1 MLKKVLSIMLALA
14 MCATLVV
21 VPVSADA
28 TGTVLFEEDFS
39 DATAAIARFE
49 QYGPNESDAAFI
61 AKEFWGTKATD
72 GHSLNFTADGS
83 ALNFTANAARAAIAD
98 SDWSDIRIEFDY
110 STGPSANCFVM
121 VRMDDNYSGYAV
133 NLGSTTTGTTYT
145 YTLVNGG
152 YSFAN
157 GVSEGKF
164 FTEVNNAEYTDW
176 NKVQYANNHAVIEV
190 KGTTVTS
197 KIYNGETLISTNK
210 AENLTLP
217 SNGKV
222 VFATNNCAQNTFDNI
237 VVTDLSSNDP
247 VSITPAN
254 GTKNVSVSSDV
265 VLTYGKNV
273 TEAMAD
279 AVTVSPE
286 TSYTPSIDGNTLTLD
301 FDGLE
306 YNTTYTVTSG
316 EFTSTFKTE
325 MNMEDVLFFEDFADA
340 TTSIAKFEQ
349 YGPNTGAD
357 TFLVKEF
364 WGTKATEGASL
375 NFTGSSNGH
384 KFDVNAPRAA
394 IVDSNWS
401 DFRLEF
407 DYSTGPVAN
416 SYIMLRMDENYNGIE
431 VQLGAGNGTTHTY
444 ELVNGI
450 STMTAGVAKYDHWG
464 NITYGEAAYRNWNDN
479 YANRHAVIE
488 IKGTTLTSSIYDGEN
503 LISTAV
509 AENIQTPSA
518 GKIVFATNNGAQ
530 NTFDNIVVTD
540 LAGGAPH
547 SITPV
552 DKATDVSVLS
562 DVALTFAKAVTEEV
576 ADAVSIS
583 PAAAFRKIIDGKTL
597 KLCFTDALEYETTY
611 TITYGDFTA
620 SFTTESLSGD
630 VIFAE
635 DFTNATASLAKFE
648 QYGPNT
654 GTDTFYVKE
663 FWGTSATDGASL
675 NFTGSANGHKF
686 DINAPRAAIVDSN
699 WSDFRLEFDYTTGPV
714 ANSYIM
720 LRMDDA
726 YNGIEVQLG
735 AGKGTTYEYELV
747 NGISTMTDG
756 TAKYDHWGNITYG
769 EDSYINWNDSYANRH
784 AVIEIEGTT
793 LTSSIYDGDNL
804 ISKAVAENIQTPS
817 AGKIVFAVNNA
828 QNTFDN
834 IKIIPIGLEFTPDKI
849 KNVQDTISLT
859 FEEALANTNKWD
871 ELITVTDADGNAAE
885 FSTKLNINTGKQLSI
900 ILAAPKDGEYTIT
913 VKKGVEAQSG
923 ATTQADKNF
932 KVLVTMPYSITDFAI
947 GNLVA
952 GSKVSA
958 DATLAQAVVG
968 EQDYTLV
975 LAIYTNEGRLYD
987 VDYETVTLYDV
998 ADSHDFSVTSDLALP
1013 SDITGYTA
1021 GAWFID
1027 NLTNIKPMSGKITK

>member
-49 QYGPNESDAAFI
+49 QYGPNTGTDTFLV
-61 AKEFWGTKATD
+61 KEFWGTKATE
-72 GHSLNFTADGS
+72 GASLNFTGS
-83 ALNFTANAARAAIAD
+83 SNGHKFDINAPRAAIAD
-98 SDWSDIRIEFDY
+98 SNWSDFRLEFDY
-110 STGPSANCFVM
+110 TTGPVANSYVM
-121 VRMDDNYSGYAV
+121 LRMDENYNGIEIQ
-133 NLGSTTTGTTYT
+133 LGAGTGTAYT
-145 YTLVNGG
+145 YELVNGISTMTAG
-152 YSFAN
+152 TAKYDHWGNITYGEAAYRN
-157 GVSEGKF
+157 
-164 FTEVNNAEYTDW
+164 W
-176 NKVQYANNHAVIEV
+176 NDNYANRHAVIEI
-190 KGTTVTS
+190 KGTTLTS
-197 KIYNGETLISTNK
+197 SIYDGENLISTAV
-210 AENLTLP
+210 AENIQTP
-217 SNGKV
+217 SAGKI
-222 VFATNNCAQNTFDNI
+222 VFAVNNEQNTFDNI

-254 GTKNVSVSSDV
+254 GTNNVSVSSDV

-316 EFTSTFKTE
+316 DFTSSFKTE
-325 MNMEDVLFFEDFADA
+325 MNMEDVLFYEDFTDA
-340 TTSIAKFEQ
+340 TASLAKFEQ
-349 YGPNTGAD
+349 YGPNTGTD

-384 KFDVNAPRAA
+384 KFDINAPRAA
-394 IVDSNWS
+394 IADSNWS

-407 DYSTGPVAN
+407 DYTTGPVAN
-416 SYIMLRMDENYNGIE
+416 SYVMLRMDENYNGIE
-431 VQLGAGNGTTHTY
+431 IQLGAGTGTAYTY

-450 STMTAGVAKYDHWG
+450 STMTAGTAKYDHWG

-530 NTFDNIVVTD
+530 NTFDNIMVTD

-686 DINAPRAAIVDSN
+686 DVNAPRAAIVDSN
-699 WSDFRLEFDYTTGPV
+699 WSDFRLEFDYSTGPV

-849 KNVQDTISLT
+849 KNVQETISLT

-871 ELITVTDADGNAAE
+871 ELITITDADGNAAD

-900 ILAAPKDGEYTIT
+900 ILADPKDGEYTIT

-923 ATTQADKNF
+923 ATTQADKTF

-958 DATLAQAVVG
+958 DATLAQAVAG

-987 VDYETVTLYDV
+987 VDYETVILYDV

>member
-49 QYGPNESDAAFI
+49 QYGPN
-61 AKEFWGTKATD
+61 
-72 GHSLNFTADGS
+72 
-83 ALNFTANAARAAIAD
+83 
-98 SDWSDIRIEFDY
+98 
-110 STGPSANCFVM
+110 
-121 VRMDDNYSGYAV
+121 
-133 NLGSTTTGTTYT
+133 TGT
-145 YTLVNGG
+145 
-152 YSFAN
+152 
-157 GVSEGKF
+157 
-164 FTEVNNAEYTDW
+164 
-176 NKVQYANNHAVIEV
+176 
-190 KGTTVTS
+190 
-197 KIYNGETLISTNK
+197 
-210 AENLTLP
+210 
-217 SNGKV
+217 
-222 VFATNNCAQNTFDNI
+222 
-237 VVTDLSSNDP
+237 
-247 VSITPAN
+247 
-254 GTKNVSVSSDV
+254 
-265 VLTYGKNV
+265 
-273 TEAMAD
+273 
-279 AVTVSPE
+279 
-286 TSYTPSIDGNTLTLD
+286 
-301 FDGLE
+301 
-306 YNTTYTVTSG
+306 
-316 EFTSTFKTE
+316 
-325 MNMEDVLFFEDFADA
+325 
-340 TTSIAKFEQ
+340 
-349 YGPNTGAD
+349 D

-384 KFDVNAPRAA
+384 KFDINAPRAAIADSNWSDFRLEFDYTTGPVANSYVMLRMDENYNGIEIQLGAGTGTAYTYELVNGISTMTAGVAKYDHWGNITYGEAAYRNWNDNYANRHAVIEIKGTTLTSSIYDGENLISTAVAENIQTPSAGKIVFAVNNEQNTFDNIVVTDLSSNDPVSITPANGTNNVSVTSDVVLTYGKNVTEAMADAVTVSPETSYTPNIDGNTLTLDFDGLEYNTTYTVTSGEFTSSFKTEMNMEDVLFYEDFTDATASLAKFEQYGPNTGTDTFLVKEFWGTKATEGASLNFTGSSNGHKFDINAPRAA

-407 DYSTGPVAN
+407 DYTTGPVAN
-416 SYIMLRMDENYNGIE
+416 SYIMLRMDEDYNGIE

-464 NITYGEAAYRNWNDN
+464 NITYGESEYLNWNDN

-654 GTDTFYVKE
+654 GTDTFYVKD

-720 LRMDDA
+720 LRMDED

-735 AGKGTTYEYELV
+735 AGNGTTHTYELV
-747 NGISTMTDG
+747 NGISTMTAG
-756 TAKYDHWGNITYG
+756 VAKYDHWGNITYG
-769 EDSYINWNDSYANRH
+769 ESEYLNWNDNYANRH
-784 AVIEIEGTT
+784 AVIEIKGTT

-849 KNVQDTISLT
+849 KNVQETISLT

-871 ELITVTDADGNAAE
+871 ELITITDADGNAAD
-885 FSTKLNINTGKQLSI
+885 FSTTLNINTGKQLSI
-900 ILAAPKDGEYTIT
+900 ILADPKDGEYTIT

-923 ATTQADKNF
+923 ATTQADKTF

-958 DATLAQAVVG
+958 DATLAQAVAG

>member
-49 QYGPNESDAAFI
+49 QYGPNTGTDTFLV
-61 AKEFWGTKATD
+61 KEFWGTKATE
-72 GHSLNFTADGS
+72 GASLNFTGS
-83 ALNFTANAARAAIAD
+83 SNGHKFDINAPRAAIAD
-98 SDWSDIRIEFDY
+98 SNWSDFRLEFDY
-110 STGPSANCFVM
+110 TTGPVANSYVM
-121 VRMDDNYSGYAV
+121 LRMDENYNGIEIQ
-133 NLGSTTTGTTYT
+133 LGAGTGTAYT
-145 YTLVNGG
+145 YELVNGISTMTAG
-152 YSFAN
+152 TAKYDHWGNITYGEAAYRN
-157 GVSEGKF
+157 
-164 FTEVNNAEYTDW
+164 W
-176 NKVQYANNHAVIEV
+176 NDNYANRHAVIEI
-190 KGTTVTS
+190 KGTTLTS
-197 KIYNGETLISTNK
+197 SIYDGENLISTAV
-210 AENLTLP
+210 AENIQTP
-217 SNGKV
+217 SAGKI
-222 VFATNNCAQNTFDNI
+222 VFAVNNEQNTFDNI

-254 GTKNVSVSSDV
+254 GTNNVSVSSDV

-316 EFTSTFKTE
+316 DFTSSFKTE
-325 MNMEDVLFFEDFADA
+325 MNMEDVLFYEDFTDA
-340 TTSIAKFEQ
+340 TASLAKFEQ
-349 YGPNTGAD
+349 YGPNTGTD

-384 KFDVNAPRAA
+384 KFDINAPRAA
-394 IVDSNWS
+394 IADSNWS

-407 DYSTGPVAN
+407 DYTTGPVAN
-416 SYIMLRMDENYNGIE
+416 SYVMLRMDENYNGIE
-431 VQLGAGNGTTHTY
+431 IQLGAGTGTAYTY

-450 STMTAGVAKYDHWG
+450 STMTAGTAKYDHWG

-518 GKIVFATNNGAQ
+518 GKIVFATKNGAQ
-530 NTFDNIVVTD
+530 NTFYNIMVTD

-686 DINAPRAAIVDSN
+686 DVNAPRAAIVDSN
-699 WSDFRLEFDYTTGPV
+699 WSDFRLEFDYSTGPV

-756 TAKYDHWGNITYG
+756 TAKYDHWGNIKYG

-849 KNVQDTISLT
+849 KNVQETISLT

-871 ELITVTDADGNAAE
+871 ELITITDADGNAAD

-900 ILAAPKDGEYTIT
+900 ILADPKDGEYTIT

-923 ATTQADKNF
+923 ATTQADKTF

-958 DATLAQAVVG
+958 DATLAQAVAG

-987 VDYETVTLYDV
+987 VDYETVILYDV